1 MTKVR
6 VVLLL
11 GVVLLLTGAMA
22 VAQEGTNGYFA
33 TTPNDPN
40 LGPWVVV
47 QAGPFDNAGPFVDVA
62 SITIPPGK
70 YLLTGRL
77 TTFSYMGKA
86 SVDCAFMV
94 NHATALYGDRL
105 NGSGDGT
112 IAGHDKSTF
121 LGKYVG
127 LGGVLT
133 ISCQKTYGATD
144 WSQVT
149 GSLTAVRVE
158 TLKSN

>member
-1 MTKVR
+1 MKVR
-6 VVLLL
+6 LALLL
-11 GVVLLLTGAMA
+11 GIVPLLTGVMA
-22 VAQEGTNGYFA
+22 VAQEGTYGYFA

-47 QAGPFDNAGPFVDVA
+47 QAGLFDNTGPFVDVA
-62 SITIPPGK
+62 SITIPAGK
-70 YLLTGRL
+70 YILTGRL
-77 TTFSYMGKA
+77 TTFSYMGNA

-112 IAGHDKSTF
+112 NPGHDKSTF
-121 LGKYVG
+121 LGKYSG

-133 ISCQKTYGATD
+133 ISCQKTYGFTE
-144 WSQVT
+144 WSQVNGT
-149 GSLTAVRVE
+149 LTAVKVG
-158 TLKSN
+158 TLKSNP